1 EIEVDPEATE
11 ELDEESEP
19 TCESADNGP
28 PVAEPDEGIFGTRR
42 DRPVIVYPL
51 RNDTDPDCDVL
62 LIESVQLEDE
72 DAGVLGIVDGGR
84 AVQVDV
90 ASDVDRLRFT
100 YTVSDGRGGRDSA
113 TVTVSVHPEDQNDEP
128 VVADEETFVVTGG
141 TVTHNVLA

>member
-1 EIEVDPEATE
+1 LNSLTDGNQLLFGDGDPIFIDNQWAEALSEEIEVDPEATE

-72 DAGVLGIVDGGR
+72 DA
-84 AVQVDV
+84 
-90 ASDVDRLRFT
+90 
-100 YTVSDGRGGRDSA
+100 
-113 TVTVSVHPEDQNDEP
+113 
-128 VVADEETFVVTGG
+128 
-141 TVTHNVLA
+141 